1 MDEFVKLSWRKEV
14 TDEDLDDRFLSEEA
28 VSESYVYKSFIKP
41 IKSKPKRNVKLHVAK
56 EKYVPCLKYHRL
68 IRRRSLLTKSQ
79 KSYCLEAL
87 KLFQSGKRSDLLTE
101 RDKHCLKIYSECQS
115 KVVEENQLF
124 QEYAKNM
131 WLKYK
136 DKPLRTKPGIYSF
149 AWPKW
154 KQKISRYLEYP
165 QFYKEFATVCL
176 NYDEDEAT
184 VDFQHL
190 VQPLETGT
198 LARFAQPN
206 LKEQC
211 CLKLNTLQK
220 VAKEVLLNSKLPVSQ
235 DDNIPKLLKNHKFDA
250 VISSSGLKQII
261 DYTNI
266 KTKWIVPVVIKEI
279 EDEDGKLRKIV
290 FIDKV
295 LPKVDPS
302 PHDLNCYAYKRL
314 LKLNFCE
321 YEAFRYPVEET
332 PIETDESDEQN
343 AEQDTKEKKKV
354 IHHNANYRIW
364 NIKKTTNHN
373 TLMKNQTKDS
383 EINLLVRCKLDG
395 CEETE
400 QSVLYPVI
408 VRPKIEQQMQY
419 GVNIASQSEIA
430 RDWTSLFFRL
440 YSFLYRAR
448 IYSPM
453 NEVISV
459 EKCSIQKINIEAQ
472 THYDY
477 KPILGLGVLEKVL
490 SHLVGLDCGTYLLQH
505 LPKHESFLSIMK
517 QCDDCTENVYDLHKE
532 CENTEVNTEG
542 RLNWLPIDVN
552 YILPVHEEYKQIP
565 AVFYGFDNI
574 KETSEAMVLK
584 MKGKKRKKKPRKKQT

>member
-1 MDEFVKLSWRKEV
+1 MDEFVKLTWRKEV
-14 TDEDLDDRFLSEEA
+14 TDPDLDERFLSEEA
-28 VSESYVYKSFIKP
+28 VSESYVYKSFTKP

-56 EKYVPCLKYHRL
+56 EKYVPSLKYHRL

-87 KLFQSGKRSDLLTE
+87 KLIQSGKRSDLLTE
-101 RDKHCLKIYSECQS
+101 REKCCLKIYGECQS
-115 KVVEENQLF
+115 KIVEENQLF

-136 DKPLRTKPGIYSF
+136 DKPLKTKPGIYMY

-154 KQKISRYLEYP
+154 KQKLCRYLDYP
-165 QFYKEFATVCL
+165 QFYKEIASVCL
-176 NYDEDEAT
+176 NYDENEAT

-190 VQPLETGT
+190 VQPQETGT
-198 LARFAQPN
+198 LARFVQPN

-211 CLKLNTLQK
+211 CLKMNTFQK

-235 DDNIPKLLKNHKFDA
+235 DDNIPKLLKSHKFDA

-266 KTKWIVPVVIKEI
+266 KTKWIIPVVIKEI
-279 EDEDGKLRKIV
+279 EDEGGKLRKVV

-314 LKLNFCE
+314 LKLSFCE
-321 YEAFRYPVEET
+321 YEAFKYPVEET
-332 PIETDESDEQN
+332 PIGEGDEQDC
-343 AEQDTKEKKKV
+343 ETEDPKDRKKV

-364 NIKKTTNHN
+364 NIKKTTSHN
-373 TLMKNQTKDS
+373 TLMKNQSKDT

-395 CEETE
+395 CE
-400 QSVLYPVI
+400 V
-408 VRPKIEQQMQY
+408 
-419 GVNIASQSEIA
+419 
-430 RDWTSLFFRL
+430 FFCIIL
-440 YSFLYRAR
+440 SR

-453 NEVISV
+453 HEVISV

-490 SHLVGLDCGTYLLQH
+490 SQLVGLECGTYLLQH

-517 QCDDCTENVYDLHKE
+517 QSDCTENAYDLHKE
-532 CENTEVNTEG
+532 CEETKVNTEG
-542 RLNWLPIDVN
+542 RLSWLPIDVN

-565 AVFYGFDNI
+565 AVFHGFDNK
-574 KETSEAMVLK
+574 KEPSGTTVV
-584 MKGKKRKKKPRKKQT
+584 RKLF